1 MSRVKPLLA
10 GSAAAAIVAGS
21 AAMLFPPFGETRSL
35 ARADH
40 AQFAR
45 VQSAFAG
52 ILAEHSSDM
61 SVLEDLGFQADRLTN
76 APGTKVIA
84 EKAGS
89 CAGQG
94 VYWLREDAGAGLAIT
109 APHRGSD
116 RHTGSLAATL
126 FLETGAK
133 AAAWNS
139 APRRPTKQCDAALD
153 LAKEKNHVFSAF
165 TTSFAEFAQDSLIV
179 QLHGFDGDRR
189 KSLAAQ
195 EAGMILSNGTE
206 RPSEKLLDLADCL
219 SIAFNP
225 ERVLVYPVGT
235 RELGALQNAQG
246 QLLREAG
253 FDGFVHM
260 EISADLRAEL
270 IEDGALRGKLAACLV
285 EAAK

>member
-1 MSRVKPLLA
+1 MSRAKPIIV
-10 GSAAAAIVAGS
+10 GGAAAAIVAGS

-35 ARADH
+35 AHTDA
-40 AQFAR
+40 AQFAAA
-45 VQSAFAG
+45 QSAFTSA
-52 ILAEHSSDM
+52 LADPAADLSA
-61 SVLEDLGFQADRLTN
+61 LEGLGFHSLEPADVQ
-76 APGTKVIA
+76 GTKVLA
-84 EKAGS
+84 EKDGM

-94 VYWLREDAGAGLAIT
+94 IYWLREDAGASLAIT

-139 APRRPTKQCDAALD
+139 APRRPTKECSAALD

-165 TTSFAEFAQDSLIV
+165 SAGFADFAPDGLIV

-206 RPSEKLLDLADCL
+206 IPSAKLLDLADCL

-260 EISADLRAEL
+260 EISAGLRLALTKDDALRA
-270 IEDGALRGKLAACLV
+270 KLATCLA
-285 EAAK
+285 EAVQ